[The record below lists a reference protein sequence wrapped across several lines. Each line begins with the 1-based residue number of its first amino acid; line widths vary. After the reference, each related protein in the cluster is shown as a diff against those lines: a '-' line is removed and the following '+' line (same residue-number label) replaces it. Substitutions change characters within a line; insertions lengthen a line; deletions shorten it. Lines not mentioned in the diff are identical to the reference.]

1 MRFQAAFLVVTFAA
15 TACAPSG
22 AAPASAEPSAAVQAT
37 LSVQATAEPTVAAT
51 LPAAPSAA
59 PEPAARVPEYPLTV
73 STAAF
78 PLVPSLA
85 LRAAPINDDAIAF
98 VRSSI
103 ERYLDMLDHFRATGA
118 TNRNALSLSGRFRDA
133 VFSGM
138 KASQDVERKFA
149 IGSLRVDRYLVKPWG
164 TRALAEATVTILDKA
179 TGGSLPDQT
188 ETGRLRLVGD
198 RLFVVDA
205 WDYASGSWFNGPAP
219 MTADELR
226 QQITWAITSY
236 LGTETWVPG
245 SAPVGFSDDSTP
257 FWRARQAYLAS
268 LDHAAAPSR
277 VFEDLTATIERYDTF
292 SEIRD
297 GLATA
302 RISGTV
308 ATKDPA
314 GRVSRSSFA
323 RTLRVFF
330 GNWVPQVVDEQTAA
344 GVWMSGGDLALAAR
358 DMNAA

>member
-1 MRFQAAFLVVTFAA
+1 MVTFAA

-37 LSVQATAEPTVAAT
+37 LSVQPTLSIQPTAEPTIAT
-51 LPAAPSAA
+51 APSAA
-59 PEPAARVPEYPLTV
+59 PEPAARIPEYPLTV

-179 TGGSLPDQT
+179 TGAMYLVQELLKGKDLRHHLDQKPHRRIDAKETSQLLVPILEALEAAHQLGVLHRDVKPANIFLDRHGAVITPKLIDFGLSKLMRPNAPGFNTGGGVPALALNSGGVATYVGGSGTKALQFRYT
-188 ETGRLRLVGD
+188 VRAGENSAKL
-198 RLFVVDA
+198 
-205 WDYASGSWFNGPAP
+205 DY
-219 MTADELR
+219 
-226 QQITWAITSY
+226 TS
-236 LGTETWVPG
+236 T
-245 SAPVGFSDDSTP
+245 SA
-257 FWRARQAYLAS
+257 LAS
-268 LDHAAAPSR
+268 RS
-277 VFEDLTATIERYDTF
+277 
-292 SEIRD
+292 
-297 GLATA
+297 
-302 RISGTV
+302 
-308 ATKDPA
+308 TKSP
-314 GRVSRSSFA
+314 R
-323 RTLRVFF
+323 
-330 GNWVPQVVDEQTAA
+330 PC
-344 GVWMSGGDLALAAR
+344 GG
-358 DMNAA
+358 